1 MEPLPNTFSLTMLQS
16 SGTFAQHFFSYH
28 APKQWNLC
36 PTLFLLTCSKA
47 VEPLPNTCSLT
58 MLQSNG
64 TFAQHFFSYHAPK
77 QWNLC
82 PTLFLL
88 PCSKAV
94 EFSLFWHPSHSILPC
109 LQNCIKNSSYTQYH
123 KWFKIPSS
131 YFCPP
136 PPHKWRNSCW
146 NSVEESF
153 VKACYVARTWHAY
166 QVTAEVLHIL
176 QQSAFLSYMCSL
188 SLIMLSALNSDK
200 HRVETEQP
208 QFKYWALVLGFQLC
222 VLQLVRPV
230 SCGDYHPW
238 NVQLNVYP
246 GILLGT
252 LWTIRCQTLSSLGFF
267 CHGAFVVWKPNRG
280 KGVVT
285 FVDYLSQCRES
296 CYEQIR
302 CTCKQSVQRKMQM
315 FQGSLLCT
323 ALCICD
329 LAGFLDWKGAALL
342 MK

>member
-16 SGTFAQHFFSYH
+16 SGTFAQHFFFYH

-64 TFAQHFFSYHAPK
+64 TFAQHFFSDHAPK

-94 EFSLFWHPSHSILPC
+94 EFSLFWHPTHSILPC

-136 PPHKWRNSCW
+136 PPPPPNINGGIAAGTLLKNLLWKH
-146 NSVEESF
+146 
-153 VKACYVARTWHAY
+153 VARTWHAY

-208 QFKYWALVLGFQLC
+208 QFKYWALVLDFQLC
-222 VLQLVRPV
+222 VLRLVRPV

-280 KGVVT
+280 KGMVT
-285 FVDYLSQCRES
+285 FVDYLSQCQES

-302 CTCKQSVQRKMQM
+302 CTCKQVFRERCKCFKAACCAQPCAYATRQ
-315 FQGSLLCT
+315 
-323 ALCICD
+323 
-329 LAGFLDWKGAALL
+329 GFLTGKGQLC
-342 MK
+342 